1 MFTQITNDYFKPTTG
16 DHDYNQIG
24 GAVVF
29 SGSESSCGNPI
40 QTICPLIK
48 DKTSLKFK
56 VCNKPFAD
64 SGKQEVELMKKIAAN
79 LFISNKLNPAYNN
92 TFTTAND
99 CLVADATVACEAC

>member
-1 MFTQITNDYFKPTTG
+1 MFTQITNDYFNPTTG

-29 SGSESSCGNPI
+29 SGSDSSCGNPI
-40 QTICPLIK
+40 QTICPFIK
-48 DKTSLKFK
+48 DKTRLNFR

-64 SGKQEVELMKKIAAN
+64 SGKQEIQLMKKIAAN
-79 LFISNKLNPAYNN
+79 LFISNKLNAAYTPA
-92 TFTTAND
+92 FAAAND